1 MEGIALE
8 SFIVSPLLEGCR
20 DWEPFYFSFFCLP
33 PDFHRDRRPE
43 KSFFTFFLDKKSNKK
58 NQVKSKGSAA
68 FAMAHAQVAELFAWR
83 CTMTRCFGA
92 IPVPTSRN
100 KHRLNVMA
108 KVRKY

>member
-33 PDFHRDRRPE
+33 PDFHRDRPE

-58 NQVKSKGSAA
+58 IKAKAKA
-68 FAMAHAQVAELFAWR
+68 PLLLPWLTHKL
-83 CTMTRCFGA
+83 
-92 IPVPTSRN
+92 
-100 KHRLNVMA
+100 LNFSPGDA
-108 KVRKY
+108 L